1 MRFLTRVSPIVL
13 LALGLSIFCPAVV
26 LAEKPCNTPKKG
38 ECGLTISQIKEH
50 QRIVGKIGIRNY
62 KNIVPPGT
70 GKGLGGVIA
79 PVKKDWD
86 QVCFPSGFCVNVI
99 NTNKAVDTVGG
110 AGCHKVKRM
119 GYTLRELAAQ
129 LNQTSHTHKDLKPL
143 ITLMKR
149 LVNTTDDLGLA
160 MVGLETCAITHTC
173 DLSAEFSRFSETPHN
188 LLSQFD
194 QQKDQ
199 LVTLLDTR
207 PELLAAYPE
216 MPRVIHYQLAEI
228 SRIAHGVRVIYNPTA
243 QKIELANPVEYSAQ
257 DGEEL
262 CKAAGP
268 DFQCQMTHGE

>member
-1 MRFLTRVSPIVL
+1 MRMRTIFSVIFLLTAG
-13 LALGLSIFCPAVV
+13 LAFFCQDVAM
-26 LAEKPCNTPKKG
+26 AEASCSTPKAKS
-38 ECGLTISQIKEH
+38 GLTVSQIKEH
-50 QRIVGKIGIRNY
+50 QRIVGKVPIRNY

-129 LNQTSHTHKDLKPL
+129 LNQTSQPHKDLKPL
-143 ITLMKR
+143 VTLMVK

-160 MVGLETCAITHTC
+160 MVGLETCAITYTC
-173 DLSAEFSRFSETPHN
+173 DLSEKFRQFSDPHHS

-194 QQKDQ
+194 REKAQ
-199 LVTLLDTR
+199 LLSMLEAKPNLLT
-207 PELLAAYPE
+207 AYPE
-216 MPRVIHYQLAEI
+216 MPGVIGYQLSEI
-228 SRIAHGVRVIYNPTA
+228 SRITHGVSLIYNPAT
-243 QKIELANPVEYSAQ
+243 QKIELANPVHYSAQ

-262 CKAAGP
+262 CKAAGAH
-268 DFQCQMTHGE
+268 FQCQMTHGE

>member
-1 MRFLTRVSPIVL
+1 MRSLTPLFSILL
-13 LALGLSIFCPAVV
+13 LALGLSMFCHSVV
-26 LAEKPCNTPKKG
+26 LAEKPCTSPKAK
-38 ECGLTISQIKEH
+38 CGLTVSQIKEH
-50 QRIVGKIGIRNY
+50 QRIVGKIPIRDY

-79 PVKKDWD
+79 PVQKDWD

-129 LNQTSHTHKDLKPL
+129 LNQTSQPHKDLKPL
-143 ITLMKR
+143 VTLMRK

-160 MVGLETCAITHTC
+160 MVSLETCAINHTC
-173 DLSAEFSRFSETPHN
+173 DLSEEFRRFSESPHN

-199 LVTLLDTR
+199 LIKVLESR

-216 MPRVIHYQLAEI
+216 MPGVIHYQLAEI
-228 SRIAHGVRVIYNPTA
+228 SRIAHGVSVIYNPSS
-243 QKIELANPVEYSAQ
+243 QKIELANPVQYSAQ
-257 DGEEL
+257 DGDEL
-262 CKAAGP
+262 CKAAGD
-268 DFQCQMTHGE
+268 DFQCQMTHGN